1 MSMTRTELAAA
12 SDTLREA
19 ANAASAD
26 LATRLEEQAETVA
39 DLAERATGPDH
50 GRLARL
56 EHSLRDI
63 QRAADEN
70 VSRRI
75 DTALEEIRAYR
86 ETVEGV

>member
-1 MSMTRTELAAA
+1 MTRTELAAA

-19 ANAASAD
+19 ATVAASD
-26 LATRLEEQAETVA
+26 LATRLDEQAETVA
-39 DLAERATGPDH
+39 DLSERATGPDH

-63 QRAADEN
+63 QREADED
-70 VSRRI
+70 VAHRI

-86 ETVEGV
+86 ATVEGV